1 MKAGRLFSWGTLA
14 VFVLKSLG
22 SCTWQDEGC
31 WWSRGCREQVTGP
44 LNRRE
49 SAPRAAAGGT
59 ELLGRTLGARTS
71 SSAPLTSRVCCV
83 LTQTYSLYYLDHLVE
98 ALQKMFL
105 HELAVPVLQL
115 GALIAASVVESK
127 SLKDLYHLRWV
138 RLLYFRETGRRLCG

>member
-1 MKAGRLFSWGTLA
+1 MKAVDEA
-14 VFVLKSLG
+14 EDAENKSLVLSTDG
-22 SCTWQDEGC
+22 NPHRVW
-31 WWSRGCREQVTGP
+31 
-44 LNRRE
+44 LL
-49 SAPRAAAGGT
+49 GGT

-127 SLKDLYHLRWV
+127 SLKDLYHLRWAL
-138 RLLYFRETGRRLCG
+138 LLYLRETGRRLCG